1 MYGSGTVS
9 FRCKVEGEIVKS
21 VAYDGLAFCIDGV
34 QQGDLMGKEYFGTKS
49 FAVTGDG
56 RHTLSW
62 LYVKDEEG
70 KGDGRDCAWLD
81 KVVWTP
87 APDPIPELP
96 STATADEVA
105 AALGGSADTKLSAN
119 ITDAANYAAYRE
131 WALGVKTADGSAVAG
146 AEAVKNAA
154 NAWFSYALDAEKLIA
169 NAPVDGDVTIDTFEN
184 AATDGAFDFT
194 VNVKDIVVGDG
205 ALEANIRL
213 VFDIEG
219 VQNLATGTF
228 SADAVEV
235 NAAAA
240 EGGKVKFTV
249 TPKGEEDGAIG
260 SSCPTSFFFKA
271 RMK

>member
-1 MYGSGTVS
+1 MQCHALRDVFFRGNAPEMGLNVFYSYLNKDCTAYVQPESTGWGVDIPGTWNGI
-9 FRCKVEGEIVKS
+9 KI
-21 VAYDGLAFCIDGV
+21 
-34 QQGDLMGKEYFGTKS
+34 EYMT
-49 FAVTGDG
+49 
-56 RHTLSW
+56 
-62 LYVKDEEG
+62 E
-70 KGDGRDCAWLD
+70 
-81 KVVWTP
+81 
-87 APDPIPELP
+87 DPIPELP

-105 AALGGSADTKLSAN
+105 AALGGSADAKLSAN

-249 TPKGEEDGAIG
+249 TPKGEENGAIG
-260 SSCPTSFFFKA
+260 SSRPTSFFFKA